1 MPTHFKVGYF
11 MENDNIPQYLYDGV
25 VAIFNKMMKNNNS
38 AVITDVLVQQQNE
51 DGTYQIKYA
60 GRSYNVPLYGNNTIT
75 VNMTAKLFIPNNNM
89 SLAFIM

>member
-1 MPTHFKVGYF
+1 

-25 VAIFNKMMKNNNS
+25 VAIFNKLIKKKNF
-38 AVITDVLVQQQNE
+38 AVITDVLIKQQNS

-60 GRSYNVPLYGNNTIT
+60 GKTYNVPLYGNNIIN

>member
-1 MPTHFKVGYF
+1 
-11 MENDNIPQYLYDGV
+11 MEQDNILQYLYDGV
-25 VAIFNKMMKNNNS
+25 VTAIEKNKKNKVG
-38 AVITDVLVQQQNE
+38 AVITDVLVQQQNS

-75 VNMTAKLFIPNNNM
+75 VNMTAKLFIPNDNM

>member
-1 MPTHFKVGYF
+1 M
-11 MENDNIPQYLYDGV
+11 NNNNNISQYLYDGIV
-25 VAIFNKMMKNNNS
+25 NVINKTIKKFS
-38 AVITDVLVQQQNE
+38 FAVITDVLVYQQNE

>member
-1 MPTHFKVGYF
+1 M
-11 MENDNIPQYLYDGV
+11 NNSNNISQYLYDGIV
-25 VAIFNKMMKNNNS
+25 NVINKTIKKFS
-38 AVITDVLVQQQNE
+38 FAVITDVLVYQQNE

>member
-1 MPTHFKVGYF
+1 
-11 MENDNIPQYLYDGV
+11 MEQNDIPQYLYDGV
-25 VAIFNKMMKNNNS
+25 VAIVEKLLKNKNG
-38 AVITDVLVQQQNE
+38 AIITDVLVQQQNS

-60 GRSYNVPLYGNNTIT
+60 GRFYNVPLYGNNNIT

>member
-1 MPTHFKVGYF
+1 MD
-11 MENDNIPQYLYDGV
+11 NNNIPQYLYEGV
-25 VAIFNKMMKNNNS
+25 VAIVEKMLKSNN
-38 AVITDVLVQQQNE
+38 AATITDVLVKQQNA

-60 GRSYNVPLYGNNTIT
+60 GKSYNVPLYGNNTIT

>member
-1 MPTHFKVGYF
+1 
-11 MENDNIPQYLYDGV
+11 MEQDNIPQYLYDGV
-25 VAIFNKMMKNNNS
+25 VAIIEKMKKKENTS
-38 AVITDVLVQQQNE
+38 VITDVLVQQQNT
-51 DGTYQIKYA
+51 DGTYQIQYA

>member
-1 MPTHFKVGYF
+1 MD
-11 MENDNIPQYLYDGV
+11 NNNIPQYLYEGV
-25 VAIFNKMMKNNNS
+25 VAIVEKMLRSNN
-38 AVITDVLVQQQNE
+38 AATITDVLVQQQNA

-60 GRSYNVPLYGNNTIT
+60 GKSYNVPLYGNNTIT

>member
-1 MPTHFKVGYF
+1 
-11 MENDNIPQYLYDGV
+11 MEQDNIPQYLYDGV
-25 VAIFNKMMKNNNS
+25 VAIIEKTKKKENTS
-38 AVITDVLVQQQNE
+38 VITDVLVQQQNT
-51 DGTYQIKYA
+51 DGTYKVQYA

>member
-1 MPTHFKVGYF
+1 MD
-11 MENDNIPQYLYDGV
+11 NNNIPQYLYEGV
-25 VAIFNKMMKNNNS
+25 VAIVEKMLKSNN
-38 AVITDVLVQQQNE
+38 AATITDVLVQQQNA

-60 GRSYNVPLYGNNTIT
+60 GKSYNVPLYGNNTIT